1 MDTNSQTSTPVTRAL
16 DALQIPYRLF
26 RHPGQVHSLEQ
37 AADERGQRPG
47 QVVRSI
53 VFRLSAEEFI
63 MVLVAGPR
71 QVSWPKLRAYLGLSR
86 ISMADPDEVLK
97 VTGYP
102 TGAVSPF
109 GLPQPMRLI
118 VDSSVTDE
126 VEISIGSGI
135 RNTTIILR
143 QKDLL
148 RGLPQAEIG
157 AFTE

>member
-1 MDTNSQTSTPVTRAL
+1 
-16 DALQIPYRLF
+16 
-26 RHPGQVHSLEQ
+26 
-37 AADERGQRPG
+37 
-47 QVVRSI
+47 
-53 VFRLSAEEFI
+53 
-63 MVLVAGPR
+63 
-71 QVSWPKLRAYLGLSR
+71 
-86 ISMADPDEVLK
+86 
-97 VTGYP
+97 
-102 TGAVSPF
+102 
-109 GLPQPMRLI
+109 MRLI